1 MDFESPLHCK
11 GFGPDILSQVPD
23 SSLVGLG
30 LSEGDIL
37 HLKNGSQKWWNGPNA
52 KHKLSEAEAHKVK
65 KKATAN
71 HNDEDD
77 SFEPQSHEV
86 SAVSL

>member
-1 MDFESPLHCK
+1 M
-11 GFGPDILSQVPD
+11 LSQVPD
-23 SSLVGLG
+23 TSLVGLG

-37 HLKNGSQKWWNGPNA
+37 CLKNGNQKWWNGPNA
-52 KHKLSEAEAHKVK
+52 KHKLSKAEACKVK
-65 KKATAN
+65 RKVTTD
-71 HNDEDD
+71 HNDEDN